1 MICYTDKVISEEL
14 NSLHI
19 TFKWLCTKPEY
30 GGAKKSTPEK
40 RSEIYKEIVKR
51 EAGPL

>member
-1 MICYTDKVISEEL
+1 MICYTDKIISEEL

-19 TFKWLCTKPEY
+19 LHKWLCTKPEY
-30 GGAKKSTPEK
+30 GGPRKSAPEK
-40 RSEIYKEIVKR
+40 RHEIYKEIKKR